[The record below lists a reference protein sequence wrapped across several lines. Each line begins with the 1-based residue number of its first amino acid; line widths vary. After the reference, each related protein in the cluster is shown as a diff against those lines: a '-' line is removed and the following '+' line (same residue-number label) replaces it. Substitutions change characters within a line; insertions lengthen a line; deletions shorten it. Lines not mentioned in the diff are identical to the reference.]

1 MLHADAATFRFFRL
15 LGGLGAGSSQAG
27 IICPETGANKA
38 HPQRSSCAAAGS
50 AASAVR
56 HLEGGEVAAG
66 SYFLFGSRG
75 TGKSTW
81 LRARYPDAE
90 TERHRAS
97 PERLAVPGL
106 LPLTGTRPYRGSAAA
121 RTAGAVGQRTC
132 PAPCSQKTLIYS

>member
-1 MLHADAATFRFFRL
+1 MPQPSRFFRL

-27 IICPETGANKA
+27 IICPVTGANKT

-97 PERLAVPGL
+97 PERLAVPG
-106 LPLTGTRPYRGSAAA
+106 AAA
-121 RTAGAVGQRTC
+121 ADG
-132 PAPCSQKTLIYS
+132 YSPVSW

>member
-1 MLHADAATFRFFRL
+1 MRL
-15 LGGLGAGSSQAG
+15 PAG
-27 IICPETGANKA
+27 
-38 HPQRSSCAAAGS
+38 

-106 LPLTGTRPYRGSAAA
+106 LPLTGTT

-132 PAPCSQKTLIYS
+132 PAPCSKKS

>member
-1 MLHADAATFRFFRL
+1 MLHADAATFRFFRFFRL

-27 IICPETGANKA
+27 IICPVIGANKA
-38 HPQRSSCAAAGS
+38 YPQRSSCAAAGS

-66 SYFLFGSRG
+66 SY
-75 TGKSTW
+75 
-81 LRARYPDAE
+81 AE

-97 PERLAVPGL
+97 PERLAVSGL